1 VTVAVLLVTHRAL
14 GRDLIAIASRIYGTC
29 PAPMDCLEVPYE
41 AETGHLIAAGE
52 RLVDALDQ
60 GDGVL
65 VLTDLYGSTP
75 ANLAVA
81 LIPRHPRLRVLSG
94 VNLPMLV
101 RALKYCCLDLDQVA
115 EKALTGGRDGVIL
128 CHGRPTGG

>member
-1 VTVAVLLVTHRAL
+1 MTVGVLLVTHRAL
-14 GRDLIAIASRIYGTC
+14 GRDLIAIATRIYGTC
-29 PAPMDCLEVPYE
+29 PAPLDCLEVPYE
-41 AETGHLIAAGE
+41 ASGTQMIAEGE
-52 RLVDALDQ
+52 RLADALDQ

-101 RALKYCCLDLDQVA
+101 RALNYCALDLEQVA

-128 CHGRPTGG
+128 CNAGGEGG